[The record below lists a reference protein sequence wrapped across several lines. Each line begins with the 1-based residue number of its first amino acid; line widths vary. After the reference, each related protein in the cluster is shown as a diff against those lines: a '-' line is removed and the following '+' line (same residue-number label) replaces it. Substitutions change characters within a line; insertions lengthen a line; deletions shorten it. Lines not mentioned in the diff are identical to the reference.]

1 VPPNGIVGLY
11 WRILKVKKLFR
22 NAPPRWRIKS
32 TKQIYSSDLI
42 KLFEDTLDLDGED
55 KIYIRAIR
63 RNYST
68 IVPFISEN
76 ELLVIRSYRHLVDS
90 IQLEAPSGYIEDG
103 ESPDQAA
110 KRELEEE
117 TGYEAK
123 KIVSL
128 GHYTLDYSMFEQK
141 GNVFAA
147 YDLVNNIEAKSKQSL
162 GKMEKIE
169 IVIITVE
176 EIKQLLSEG
185 KILNAASIV
194 AFHKALDFHE
204 RYII

>member
-1 VPPNGIVGLY
+1 M
-11 WRILKVKKLFR
+11 FR
-22 NAPPRWRIKS
+22 NAPPGWRIKS
-32 TKQIYSSDLI
+32 TKQIYSNDLI

-68 IVPFISEN
+68 IVPFISKN
-76 ELLVIRSYRHLVDS
+76 ELLIIRSYRHLVDS
-90 IQLEAPSGYIEDG
+90 IQVEAPSGYIEDA

-110 KRELEEE
+110 KRELQEE

-128 GHYTLDYSMFEQK
+128 GYYTLDYTMFEQK

-147 YDLVNNIEAKSKQSL
+147 YDLVDNNTAEGKSKKQSL

-169 IVIITVE
+169 TDIVTIDG
-176 EIKQLLSEG
+176 IKQLLSEG
-185 KILNAASIV
+185 KILNAGSIV

-204 RYII
+204 RYIR

>member
-1 VPPNGIVGLY
+1 
-11 WRILKVKKLFR
+11 LFR
-22 NAPPRWRIKS
+22 NAPPGWRIKS
-32 TKQIYSSDLI
+32 TKQIYSNDLI

-68 IVPFISEN
+68 IVPFISKN

-90 IQLEAPSGYIEDG
+90 IQVEAPSGYIEDA

-110 KRELEEE
+110 KRELQEE

-128 GHYTLDYSMFEQK
+128 GYYTLDYTMFEQK

-147 YDLVNNIEAKSKQSL
+147 YDLVDNNTAEGKSKKQSL

-169 IVIITVE
+169 TDIVTIDG
-176 EIKQLLSEG
+176 IKQLLSEG

-204 RYII
+204 RYIR

>member
-1 VPPNGIVGLY
+1 M
-11 WRILKVKKLFR
+11 FR
-22 NAPPRWRIKS
+22 NAPPGWRIKS
-32 TKQIYSSDLI
+32 TKQIYSNNLI

-68 IVPFISEN
+68 IVPFISKN

-90 IQLEAPSGYIEDG
+90 IQVEAPSGYIEDA

-110 KRELEEE
+110 KRELQEE

-128 GHYTLDYSMFEQK
+128 GYYTLDYTMFEQK

-147 YDLVNNIEAKSKQSL
+147 YDLVDNNTAEGKSKKQSL

-169 IVIITVE
+169 TDIVTIDG
-176 EIKQLLSEG
+176 IKQLLSEG

-204 RYII
+204 RYIR

>member
-1 VPPNGIVGLY
+1 
-11 WRILKVKKLFR
+11 LFK
-22 NAPPRWRIKS
+22 NAPPGWRIKS
-32 TKQIYSSDLI
+32 RKQIYYNDLI
-42 KLFEDTLDLDGED
+42 KLYEDTLDLDGED

-68 IVPFISEN
+68 IVPFISRN

-90 IQLEAPSGYIEDG
+90 IQLEAPSGYIEDA

-110 KRELEEE
+110 ERELVEE
-117 TGYEAK
+117 TGYRAK

-128 GHYTLDYSMFEQK
+128 GYYTLDYTMFEQV

-147 YDLVNNIEAKSKQSL
+147 YDLINNNTEVTSNKQSL

-169 IVIITVE
+169 VDIITID
-176 EIKQLLSEG
+176 EIKQLLYDG

>member
-1 VPPNGIVGLY
+1 M
-11 WRILKVKKLFR
+11 FR
-22 NAPPRWRIKS
+22 NAPPGWRIKS
-32 TKQIYSSDLI
+32 TKQIYSNDLI

-68 IVPFISEN
+68 IVPFISKN

-90 IQLEAPSGYIEDG
+90 IQVEAPSGYIEDA

-110 KRELEEE
+110 KRELQEE

-128 GHYTLDYSMFEQK
+128 GYYTLDYTMFEQK

-147 YDLVNNIEAKSKQSL
+147 YDLVDDNTAEGKSKKQSL

-169 IVIITVE
+169 TDIVTIDR
-176 EIKQLLSEG
+176 IKQLLSEG

>member
-1 VPPNGIVGLY
+1 
-11 WRILKVKKLFR
+11 LFR
-22 NAPPRWRIKS
+22 NAPPGWRIKS

-55 KIYIRAIR
+55 NIYIRAIR

-68 IVPFISEN
+68 IVPFISKN

-90 IQLEAPSGYIEDG
+90 VQLEAPSGYIEDG

-128 GHYTLDYSMFEQK
+128 GYYTLDYTMFEQK

-147 YDLVNNIEAKSKQSL
+147 YDLVDSNTEGKSKKQSL

-169 IVIITVE
+169 TDIVTVDR
-176 EIKQLLSEG
+176 IKQLLSEG

-204 RYII
+204 RYIR

>member
-1 VPPNGIVGLY
+1 M
-11 WRILKVKKLFR
+11 FR
-22 NAPPRWRIKS
+22 NAPPGWRIKS
-32 TKQIYSSDLI
+32 TKRIYSNDLI

-68 IVPFISEN
+68 IVPFISKN

-90 IQLEAPSGYIEDG
+90 IQVEAPSGYIEDA

-110 KRELEEE
+110 KRELQEE

-128 GHYTLDYSMFEQK
+128 GYYTLDYTMFEQK

-147 YDLVNNIEAKSKQSL
+147 YDLVDNNTAEGKSKKQSL

-169 IVIITVE
+169 TDIVTIDG
-176 EIKQLLSEG
+176 IKQLLSEG

-204 RYII
+204 RYIR

>member
-1 VPPNGIVGLY
+1 M
-11 WRILKVKKLFR
+11 FR
-22 NAPPRWRIKS
+22 NAPPGWRIKS
-32 TKQIYSSDLI
+32 TKQIYSNDLI

-68 IVPFISEN
+68 IVPFISKN

-90 IQLEAPSGYIEDG
+90 IQVEAPSGYIEDA

-110 KRELEEE
+110 KRELQEE

-128 GHYTLDYSMFEQK
+128 GYYTLDYTMFEQK

-147 YDLVNNIEAKSKQSL
+147 YDLVDNNTAEGKSKKQSL

-169 IVIITVE
+169 TDIVTIDG
-176 EIKQLLSEG
+176 IKQLLSEG

-194 AFHKALDFHE
+194 AFYKALDFHE
-204 RYII
+204 RYTV

>member
-1 VPPNGIVGLY
+1 M
-11 WRILKVKKLFR
+11 FR
-22 NAPPRWRIKS
+22 NAPPGWRIKS
-32 TKQIYSSDLI
+32 TKQIYSNDLI

-68 IVPFISEN
+68 IVPFISKN

-90 IQLEAPSGYIEDG
+90 IQVEAPSGYIEDD

-110 KRELEEE
+110 KRELQEE

-128 GHYTLDYSMFEQK
+128 GYYTLDYTMFEQK

-147 YDLVNNIEAKSKQSL
+147 YDLVDNNTAEGKSKKQSL

-169 IVIITVE
+169 TDIVTIDG
-176 EIKQLLSEG
+176 IKQLLSEG

-204 RYII
+204 RYIR

>member
-1 VPPNGIVGLY
+1 M
-11 WRILKVKKLFR
+11 FR
-22 NAPPRWRIKS
+22 NAPPGWRIKS
-32 TKQIYSSDLI
+32 TKQIYSNDLI

-68 IVPFISEN
+68 IVPFISKN

-90 IQLEAPSGYIEDG
+90 IQVEAPSGYIEDA

-110 KRELEEE
+110 KRELQEE

-128 GHYTLDYSMFEQK
+128 GYYTLDYTMFEQK

-147 YDLVNNIEAKSKQSL
+147 YDLVDNNTAEGKSKKQSL

-169 IVIITVE
+169 TDIVTIDG
-176 EIKQLLSEG
+176 IKQLLSEG

-204 RYII
+204 RYIR

>member
-1 VPPNGIVGLY
+1 M
-11 WRILKVKKLFR
+11 FR
-22 NAPPRWRIKS
+22 NAPPGWRIKS
-32 TKQIYSSDLI
+32 TKQIYSNDLI

-68 IVPFISEN
+68 IVPFISKN
-76 ELLVIRSYRHLVDS
+76 ELLIIRSYRHLVDS
-90 IQLEAPSGYIEDG
+90 IQVEAPSGYIEDA

-110 KRELEEE
+110 KRELQEE

-128 GHYTLDYSMFEQK
+128 GYYTLDYTMFEQK

-147 YDLVNNIEAKSKQSL
+147 YDLVDNNTAEGKSKKQSL

-169 IVIITVE
+169 TDIVTIDG
-176 EIKQLLSEG
+176 IKQLLSEG

-204 RYII
+204 RYIR

>member
-1 VPPNGIVGLY
+1 
-11 WRILKVKKLFR
+11 LFR
-22 NAPPRWRIKS
+22 NAPPGWRIKS

-55 KIYIRAIR
+55 NIYIRAIR

-68 IVPFISEN
+68 IVPFISKN

-90 IQLEAPSGYIEDG
+90 VQLEAPSGYIEDG

-128 GHYTLDYSMFEQK
+128 GYYTLDYSMFEQK

-147 YDLVNNIEAKSKQSL
+147 YDLINNIEEKRKQL
-162 GKMEKIE
+162 RKMEKIE
-169 IVIITVE
+169 IDIITVH

-194 AFHKALDFHE
+194 AFHKALDYHE
-204 RYII
+204 QYIR

>member
-1 VPPNGIVGLY
+1 M
-11 WRILKVKKLFR
+11 FR
-22 NAPPRWRIKS
+22 NAPPGWRIKS
-32 TKQIYSSDLI
+32 TKQIYSNDLI

-68 IVPFISEN
+68 IVPFISKN

-90 IQLEAPSGYIEDG
+90 IQVEAPSGYIEDA

-110 KRELEEE
+110 KRELQEE

-128 GHYTLDYSMFEQK
+128 GYYTLDYTMFEQK

-147 YDLVNNIEAKSKQSL
+147 YDLVGNNTAEGKSKKQSL

-169 IVIITVE
+169 TDIVTIDR
-176 EIKQLLSEG
+176 IKQLLSEG

>member
-1 VPPNGIVGLY
+1 
-11 WRILKVKKLFR
+11 LFR
-22 NAPPRWRIKS
+22 NAPSGWRIKS
-32 TKQIYSSDLI
+32 TKQVYFNDLI

-68 IVPFISEN
+68 IVPFISKN

-90 IQLEAPSGYIEDG
+90 IQVEAPSGYIEDG

-128 GHYTLDYSMFEQK
+128 GYYTLDYTMFEQK

-147 YDLVNNIEAKSKQSL
+147 YDLVSNAEGKSKQCL

-169 IVIITVE
+169 TDTITIDG
-176 EIKQLLSEG
+176 IKQLLSEG

-204 RYII
+204 QYII

>member
-1 VPPNGIVGLY
+1 
-11 WRILKVKKLFR
+11 LFR
-22 NAPPRWRIKS
+22 NAPPGWRIKS
-32 TKQIYSSDLI
+32 TKQVYSNDLI

-68 IVPFISEN
+68 IVPFISKN

-90 IQLEAPSGYIEDG
+90 IQVEAPSGYIEDA

-110 KRELEEE
+110 KRELQEE

-128 GHYTLDYSMFEQK
+128 GYYTLDYTMFEQK

-147 YDLVNNIEAKSKQSL
+147 YDLVDNNTAEGKSKKQSL

-169 IVIITVE
+169 TDIVTIDR
-176 EIKQLLSEG
+176 IKQLLSEG